1 VDVGSNDD
9 CYWIME
15 PRQLAE
21 MASARRQ
28 DIVDRLA
35 ATGPLSIKELAAQIG
50 ARPSAL
56 YHHVGRLLEVGLIVE
71 AGWRTVRRRRE
82 QLYAARARRM
92 RMLRALASEK
102 HQPLMETIV
111 GSLAR
116 QMERDFRSGAG
127 SPDRRA
133 EGAER
138 NYGFFRL
145 IGRPGAADL
154 ARINACLAEV
164 AEILWDRR
172 DENAPLVCLEWI
184 MAPLPPAAD

>member
-1 VDVGSNDD
+1 MNEDADT
-9 CYWIME
+9 YWIME

-56 YHHVGRLLEVGLIVE
+56 YHHVEKLLEVELIVE
-71 AGWRTVRRRRE
+71 AGFRIVHRKRE
-82 QLYAARARRM
+82 QLFATRAKRM
-92 RMLRALASEK
+92 RILRALVDGT
-102 HQPLMETIV
+102 HQPLMERIV
-111 GSLAR
+111 ASLTR
-116 QMERDFRSGAG
+116 QMERDFRAG
-127 SPDRRA
+127 GVSPVREAD
-133 EGAER
+133 GPGR

-145 IGRPGAADL
+145 IGRPGPDDL

-164 AEILWDRR
+164 AEILWDKG
-172 DENAPLVCLEWI
+172 DEKAPIVCLEWV
-184 MAPLPPAAD
+184 MTPLDGADS

>member
-1 VDVGSNDD
+1 MLDD
-9 CYWIME
+9 QNYWIIE

-56 YHHVGRLLEVGLIVE
+56 YHHVERLLEVELIVP
-71 AGWRTVRRRRE
+71 AGWRTVHRKRE
-82 QLYAARARRM
+82 QLYAARAKRM
-92 RMLRALASEK
+92 RLLRALADGTQQE
-102 HQPLMETIV
+102 LMETIV
-111 GSLAR
+111 ASLTR
-116 QMERDFRSGAG
+116 QMDRDFRAG
-127 SPDRRA
+127 GTSPARRA
-133 EGAER
+133 DGPER

-145 IGRPGAADL
+145 IGQPGPADL

-172 DENAPLVCLEWI
+172 DESAPILCLEWI
-184 MAPLPPAAD
+184 MAPLPEAGD